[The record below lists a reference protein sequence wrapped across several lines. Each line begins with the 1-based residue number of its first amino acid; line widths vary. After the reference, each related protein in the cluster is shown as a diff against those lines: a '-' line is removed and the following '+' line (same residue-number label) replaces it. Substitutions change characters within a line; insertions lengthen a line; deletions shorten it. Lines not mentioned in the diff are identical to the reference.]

1 MERKILCHYLNIY
14 QMFWEW
20 VWVHPLVE
28 GEYIEQWWKQTLQ
41 YRLNI
46 STQMEISDVNDIF
59 MTDKKGYITLNVI
72 FKKEGK
78 IMLRSSSG
86 IQKWFSLIKVSH
98 CLSSPWARDIY
109 LLSPE
114 SGRQP
119 RGGAQAARHQGL
131 LVREAAGTRGRG
143 QWHQQCRLL
152 ASWQTV
158 LW

>member
-1 MERKILCHYLNIY
+1 MWKVNRLN
-14 QMFWEW
+14 MM
-20 VWVHPLVE
+20 
-28 GEYIEQWWKQTLQ
+28 KTNLQ

-98 CLSSPWARDIY
+98 SCLSSP
-109 LLSPE
+109 
-114 SGRQP
+114 
-119 RGGAQAARHQGL
+119 
-131 LVREAAGTRGRG
+131 
-143 QWHQQCRLL
+143 
-152 ASWQTV
+152 
-158 LW
+158 

>member
-1 MERKILCHYLNIY
+1 MMKTN
-14 QMFWEW
+14 
-20 VWVHPLVE
+20 
-28 GEYIEQWWKQTLQ
+28 LQ

-98 CLSSPWARDIY
+98 SCLSSP
-109 LLSPE
+109 
-114 SGRQP
+114 
-119 RGGAQAARHQGL
+119 
-131 LVREAAGTRGRG
+131 
-143 QWHQQCRLL
+143 
-152 ASWQTV
+152 
-158 LW
+158 